1 MNILFMCVANT
12 ARSQIAEALAKDILG
27 EGVTV
32 MSAGIHP
39 AATVHPGAVAVMEEI
54 GIDIS
59 SAKPKL
65 HGDLPSSFLANLDYV
80 ITVCEQELCPEL
92 TTRKERLR
100 WSFPDPVLLQ
110 GEEQTNAF
118 RSIRDELKQKILDL
132 GRQRQLLD

>member
-1 MNILFMCVANT
+1 MCVANS
-12 ARSQIAEALAKDILG
+12 ARSQIAEALAKDIL
-27 EGVTV
+27 EEQVTV

-39 AATVHPGAVAVMEEI
+39 AVTVHLGAVAVMEEI

-65 HGDLPSSFLANLDYV
+65 HDDLPPSFLANLDYV

-110 GEEQTNAF
+110 GEQQAEAF
-118 RSIRDELKQKILDL
+118 RSVRDELKKKILDF
-132 GRQRQLLD
+132 GRQHQLIA